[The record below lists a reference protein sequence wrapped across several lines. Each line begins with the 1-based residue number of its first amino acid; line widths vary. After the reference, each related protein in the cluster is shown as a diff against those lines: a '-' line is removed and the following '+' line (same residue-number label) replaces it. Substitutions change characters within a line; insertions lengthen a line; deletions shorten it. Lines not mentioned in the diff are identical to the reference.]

1 MIKVIVIDDEPL
13 ALQQIAEMVKRTPY
27 FELVAACDSA
37 FEAMQTMEQQHID
50 AIFTD
55 INMPDLSGMKYIES
69 LREQPIVVFTT
80 AYSQYAVDGYKVGAV
95 DYLLK
100 PFGQPEFQRA
110 AAKVKEQYELRQAA
124 HLQAAATPTTPASS
138 DNNILFVKDG
148 YNYIRIL
155 LADIV
160 YIESQSEYLKL
171 YLKDG
176 TSHMA
181 LMSLKN
187 MILLLPPESF
197 LRIHRSYIVNMT
209 HIKSVSRGRV
219 FLDRNQELP
228 IGDLYK
234 EQVFQF
240 IEKRIIGNNLPS
252 QSDKGNLSPL
262 PSPTSKTTS
271 IMRKFSFLF
280 LLAVLPLTLSADD
293 AVSGL
298 VITKTNGE
306 RVEVA
311 IAHLRSHQDGQLLW
325 HGRHH
330 HHHGQHG

>member
-13 ALQQIAEMVKRTPY
+13 ALQQIAQMVSRTPY

-37 FEAMQTMEQQHID
+37 FEAMQTMEQQPVD

-55 INMPDLSGMKYIES
+55 INMPDFSGMKFIES
-69 LREQPIVVFTT
+69 LREPPIVVFTT

-110 AAKVKEQYELRQAA
+110 AAKVKEQYELRQQA
-124 HLQAAATPTTPASS
+124 HAQTAAATAETRS

-155 LADIV
+155 LTDIV

-171 YLKDG
+171 YMKDG

-209 HIKSVSRGRV
+209 HIRSVSRGRIS
-219 FLDRNQELP
+219 LDRNQELP

-240 IEKRIIGNNLPS
+240 IEKRIIG
-252 QSDKGNLSPL
+252 K
-262 PSPTSKTTS
+262 
-271 IMRKFSFLF
+271 
-280 LLAVLPLTLSADD
+280 
-293 AVSGL
+293 
-298 VITKTNGE
+298 
-306 RVEVA
+306 
-311 IAHLRSHQDGQLLW
+311 
-325 HGRHH
+325 
-330 HHHGQHG
+330 

>member
-13 ALQQIAEMVKRTPY
+13 ALQQIAEMVSRTPY

-124 HLQAAATPTTPASS
+124 HLQAAATPSTPASS

-187 MILLLPPESF
+187 MILLLPPENF

-240 IEKRIIGNNLPS
+240 IEKRIIG
-252 QSDKGNLSPL
+252 K
-262 PSPTSKTTS
+262 
-271 IMRKFSFLF
+271 
-280 LLAVLPLTLSADD
+280 
-293 AVSGL
+293 
-298 VITKTNGE
+298 
-306 RVEVA
+306 
-311 IAHLRSHQDGQLLW
+311 
-325 HGRHH
+325 
-330 HHHGQHG
+330 

>member
-1 MIKVIVIDDEPL
+1 M
-13 ALQQIAEMVKRTPY
+13 
-27 FELVAACDSA
+27 
-37 FEAMQTMEQQHID
+37 
-50 AIFTD
+50 
-55 INMPDLSGMKYIES
+55 
-69 LREQPIVVFTT
+69 
-80 AYSQYAVDGYKVGAV
+80 
-95 DYLLK
+95 
-100 PFGQPEFQRA
+100 
-110 AAKVKEQYELRQAA
+110 
-124 HLQAAATPTTPASS
+124 QAAATPTTPASS

-155 LADIV
+155 LTDII

-240 IEKRIIGNNLPS
+240 IEKRIIG
-252 QSDKGNLSPL
+252 K
-262 PSPTSKTTS
+262 
-271 IMRKFSFLF
+271 
-280 LLAVLPLTLSADD
+280 
-293 AVSGL
+293 
-298 VITKTNGE
+298 
-306 RVEVA
+306 
-311 IAHLRSHQDGQLLW
+311 
-325 HGRHH
+325 
-330 HHHGQHG
+330 